1 MNANNRKRVAEENA
15 KELLETREW
24 VQGVMGGG
32 GGGAGGLA
40 GVDGGTGEGE
50 GGVTATQDK
59 ARMLGAGVL
68 VEIGEIIKEW
78 QRVMV
83 GELGGFL

>member
-1 MNANNRKRVAEENA
+1 MNANNRRRVAEENA

-24 VQGVMGGG
+24 VQSVMERGGR
-32 GGGAGGLA
+32 GGGA
-40 GVDGGTGEGE
+40 VEE
-50 GGVTATQDK
+50 K
-59 ARMLGAGVL
+59 SRMLGAGVL
-68 VEIGEIIKEW
+68 VEVEEVVKAW